1 MAREDTGELLIER
14 RLDHESGEARAF
26 YCSLHFK
33 GAAFWDRLFYPF
45 SFRLA
50 DTSPATHSILRLY
63 FSLDR

>member
-14 RLDHESGEARAF
+14 RLDHESDEARAF

-45 SFRLA
+45 S
-50 DTSPATHSILRLY
+50 SC
-63 FSLDR
+63 